1 MSLFEIVVRAMQT
14 AGRPLG
20 RSIREG
26 SERMVMSGLQGV
38 SACPSCGSPCLVYR
52 EYLTPEL
59 RTTSCMTCGVVSL
72 TVS

>member
-1 MSLFEIVVRAMQT
+1 MSLFEIVVRAM
-14 AGRPLG
+14 ADCRAPPG

-52 EYLTPEL
+52 GTLL
-59 RTTSCMTCGVVSL
+59 LSL
-72 TVS
+72 GPAAHA